1 MRNFSVITGGCLGV
15 EMATPALWKAAPAL
29 WKATPALWKATPAWQ
44 KATPAPWKAVRQMQ
58 NAGQKIE

>member
-1 MRNFSVITGGCLGV
+1 MRSFSVITGGCLGV
-15 EMATPALWKAAPAL
+15 GKAAPAL

-58 NAGQKIE
+58 NADQKIE

>member
-1 MRNFSVITGGCLGV
+1 MRSFSVITGGCLGV

-29 WKATPALWKATPAWQ
+29 WKATPAWQ

-58 NAGQKIE
+58 NADQKIE

>member
-1 MRNFSVITGGCLGV
+1 MRSFSVITGGCLGV
-15 EMATPALWKAAPAL
+15 GKAAPAL